1 MTITPGQVVVARRLL
16 GWTQQGLAA
25 KTRLSQGAIANIEK
39 GRRPLTLRTMAAIRG
54 ALESAG
60 ADSIKAG
67 AALRSQNAVSGR

>member
-16 GWTQQGLAA
+16 GWTQEGLAVRA
-25 KTRLSQGAIANIEK
+25 CLSQGAVANIEK

-60 ADSIKAG
+60 AEFTKAG
-67 AALRSQNAVSGR
+67 VALRSQSGILDR